1 MGIKRFIRYITA
13 IILLASAL
21 FIFLSF
27 LSHSSNDPP
36 FADYPINNPVHNF
49 CGIAGAQISGYALSG
64 LGRTSYIIVVLVAWL
79 GVAYLFKENIEHL
92 WVKMIGA
99 VLLLFSI
106 ASLLTLGC
114 YAFKKSLISANVG
127 GIFGIVVVSRLYGYF
142 NLTGTIIILA
152 SGLVI

>member
-1 MGIKRFIRYITA
+1 MEIKRFIRYITA
-13 IILLASAL
+13 IILIASSL

-49 CGIAGAQISGYALSG
+49 CGIAGAQIAGYALAG
-64 LGRTSYIIVVLVAWL
+64 LGRTSYLIVVLVAWL

-92 WVKMIGA
+92 WVKIIGS
-99 VLLLFSI
+99 VLLLFSL

-114 YAFKKSLISANVG
+114 YAFKKSLLSANVG
-127 GIFGIVVVSRLYGYF
+127 GIFGIVVVSRLYEYF

-152 SGLVI
+152 S